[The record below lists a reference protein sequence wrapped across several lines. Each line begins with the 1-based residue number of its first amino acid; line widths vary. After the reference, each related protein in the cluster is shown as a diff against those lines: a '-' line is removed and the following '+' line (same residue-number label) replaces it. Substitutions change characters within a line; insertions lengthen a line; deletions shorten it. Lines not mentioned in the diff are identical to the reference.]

1 MTATEIQRIL
11 VVGAGL
17 MGSGIAEVVALAG
30 FEVVVVD
37 LDTDT
42 LDLSRQRIDRSIARA
57 VSSGRATEATST
69 AALARIGFSTDLAA
83 SAGSV
88 DHVIETVVEDLAV
101 KSAVLQQLDSCCRA
115 DVVFASNTSQFPI
128 SRLAAATKRPDRVI
142 GSHWF
147 NPPPVMDL
155 IELVRGIQTS
165 DETVATAQ
173 TLASAYGKQCVLC
186 GKDSAGFITSRLLI
200 ALALEATR
208 IVEEG
213 IASAEEVDFA
223 CVKAFN
229 HAMGPLHT
237 LDYSGLD
244 TALRVADR
252 MREQYGERFLA
263 PQQLRNFVDAGH
275 LGRKAGK
282 GFYEYPDPT

>member
-1 MTATEIQRIL
+1 
-11 VVGAGL
+11 

-30 FEVVVVD
+30 FEVIVVD
-37 LDTDT
+37 LDTAT
-42 LDLSRQRIDRSIARA
+42 LDLSRQRMGRSMARA
-57 VSSGRATEATST
+57 VSSGRVTDSASV
-69 AALARIGFSTDLAA
+69 AALARISFSTDLPA
-83 SAGSV
+83 SAESV

-101 KSAVLQQLDSCCRA
+101 KSAVLRQLDSCCRA

-128 SRLAAATKRPDRVI
+128 SQLAAATTRPDRVI

-173 TLASAYGKQCVLC
+173 ALATAYGKQYVLC

-213 IASAEEVDFA
+213 IASAEDVDFA

-244 TALRVADR
+244 TALSVADR

-263 PQQLRNFVDAGH
+263 PQHLRNLVEARQ
-275 LGRKAGK
+275 LGRKTGR
-282 GFYEYPDPT
+282 GFYEYAESS